1 MSLSVC
7 IFKNDK
13 LYISAAAMPP
23 AYLYS
28 AETKSVEE
36 IEIRNLPLGGLEN
49 EQFELVEKSFNK
61 GDVLVLLSDGLP
73 EAPDLEGNLLDYQ
86 PVMNCIEKIAHL
98 GASQVK
104 KALIDLA
111 DDWLGGSQNPDD
123 ITFVVFEKQSNEDPK
138 AQKKLEEKDFKKVAQ
153 A

>member
-1 MSLSVC
+1 
-7 IFKNDK
+7 
-13 LYISAAAMPP
+13 
-23 AYLYS
+23 
-28 AETKSVEE
+28 
-36 IEIRNLPLGGLEN
+36 LEN

-111 DDWLGGSQNPDD
+111 DDWLGGSKNPDD